1 MTKLKDKKSII
12 FDLGNVV
19 VDIDLNITFQRFKE
33 LGFYIDEDFLKKY
46 HQTPIFKDFE
56 EGRVTP
62 NEFTAELLQ
71 KMKQG
76 VTTEEVIAA
85 WNSLLGDYKEERIST
100 ILELRK
106 THQVYLL
113 SNTNSL
119 HIDSCSNRVPIV
131 GSLDK
136 LFDKIYYSH
145 EMGMSKPNDIIFE
158 TVLKDAVLKAEETL
172 YLDDSLANV
181 EAARNLGIESWLVEF
196 PDQWVP
202 RMNQLLKETVK

>member
-1 MTKLKDKKSII
+1 MTNLNEKKSVI

-19 VDIDLNITFQRFKE
+19 VDIDLKITFQRFKE
-33 LGFYIDEDFLKKY
+33 LGFYIDENFLKKY

-56 EGRVTP
+56 EGRVSSH
-62 NEFTAELLQ
+62 EFTSELLQ

-76 VTTEEVIAA
+76 VTKEEVIDA
-85 WNSLLGDYKEERIST
+85 WNSLLGDYKDERIST
-100 ILELRK
+100 IIKLRQ

-119 HIDSCSNRVPIV
+119 HIESCSNRVPIV

-145 EMGMSKPNDIIFE
+145 EMGMSKPSDAIFKR
-158 TVLKDAVLKAEETL
+158 VLEDANIKAEETL

-181 EAARNLGIESWLVEF
+181 EAARKVGIESWLVEY

-202 RMNQLLKETVK
+202 KMNQLLD

>member
-1 MTKLKDKKSII
+1 MTNLKKKKSVI

-19 VDIDLNITFQRFKE
+19 VDIDLKITFQRFKE
-33 LGFYIDEDFLKKY
+33 LGFYIDENFLKKY

-56 EGRVTP
+56 EGRITS
-62 NEFTAELLQ
+62 NEFTSELLQ

-76 VTTEEVIAA
+76 VTKKEVIDA
-85 WNSLLGDYKEERIST
+85 WNSLLGDYKDERIST
-100 ILELRK
+100 IIKLRK

-119 HIDSCSNRVPIV
+119 HIESCSKRVPIV

-145 EMGMSKPNDIIFE
+145 EMGMSKPNDIIFKA
-158 TVLKDAVLKAEETL
+158 VLEDAKLKAEETL
-172 YLDDSLANV
+172 FLDDSLANV
-181 EAARNLGIESWLVEF
+181 EAARKVGIESWLVQY
-196 PDQWVP
+196 PDQWVSK
-202 RMNQLLKETVK
+202 MNQLLDK

>member
-76 VTTEEVIAA
+76 VH
-85 WNSLLGDYKEERIST
+85 YR
-100 ILELRK
+100 R
-106 THQVYLL
+106 
-113 SNTNSL
+113 SN
-119 HIDSCSNRVPIV
+119 C
-131 GSLDK
+131 
-136 LFDKIYYSH
+136 
-145 EMGMSKPNDIIFE
+145 GM
-158 TVLKDAVLKAEETL
+158 
-172 YLDDSLANV
+172 
-181 EAARNLGIESWLVEF
+181 EF
-196 PDQWVP
+196 SFG
-202 RMNQLLKETVK
+202 RL